1 MAEHG
6 RQSGVGEERLERVLS
21 AAPAVVFTAE
31 PGDDRLVITW
41 ISSNILRVLGYS
53 VADAVAPGWWASN
66 LHPDDQI
73 DYQAL
78 RSALETTGRAEDEYR
93 FRHAD
98 GTYRW
103 LYEQLTHS
111 RGGSGGTPTVV
122 GSWMDIT
129 ASKQQAHD
137 LEIAEES
144 GRELQLRR
152 AERLASIGT
161 LVGGVAHELNNPLTA
176 IAGFIE
182 LMLAEPRSKDDAE
195 ALETMRR
202 EAERVAKIVSDLRIL
217 ARESQDVRP
226 RDRQPVDLNDIIR
239 HVVKVRRYA
248 LETGNIDLNLDLA
261 ATLPPALGVP
271 SELEQVVLN
280 LVVNA
285 SQALETTQR
294 PNRRLTVRS
303 GATRTGVAF
312 EVIDNGPG
320 IPERDVERIFDPFFT
335 TKSPGEGTGLG
346 LSLVHSIVSE
356 HAGRISVN
364 SIEGRGT
371 TFSVWLPLAM
381 AVEPQAPPESAR
393 GMPTAR
399 ILRILVVDD
408 EPAIRLA
415 LVRHLRRRGHVVDA
429 VGDGAEAL
437 ARITTTPFD
446 VIVSD
451 IRMPG
456 MSGDRLL
463 RHLLEGHDDDAVRRL
478 LFMTGDPGSEA
489 THRAL
494 GGHEV
499 PVVPKPFT
507 LAEITQ
513 AIEERSIS

>member
-1 MAEHG
+1 
-6 RQSGVGEERLERVLS
+6 
-21 AAPAVVFTAE
+21 
-31 PGDDRLVITW
+31 
-41 ISSNILRVLGYS
+41 
-53 VADAVAPGWWASN
+53 
-66 LHPDDQI
+66 
-73 DYQAL
+73 
-78 RSALETTGRAEDEYR
+78 
-93 FRHAD
+93 AD

-103 LYEQLTHS
+103 VHEQLAMDA
-111 RGGSGGTPTVV
+111 GADDGAPTLV
-122 GSWMDIT
+122 GSWMDVT
-129 ASKQQAHD
+129 ASKQQAQE
-137 LEIAEES
+137 LEIAEQS

-176 IAGFIE
+176 IASFIE
-182 LMLAEPRSKDDAE
+182 LMLAEPRNKDDSE

-202 EAERVAKIVSDLRIL
+202 EAARVAKIVSDLRVL

-226 RDRQPVDLNDIIR
+226 RDRQPVDLNDILR
-239 HVVKVRRYA
+239 HVMKVRRYA
-248 LETGNIDLNLDLA
+248 LETGNVKVHMDLA
-261 ATLPPALGVP
+261 ASLPAALGVP

-285 SQALETTQR
+285 SQALEASQR
-294 PNRRLTVRS
+294 PNKKLTVRS

-312 EVIDNGPG
+312 EVIDNGTG

-335 TKSPGEGTGLG
+335 SKSPGEGTGLG

-371 TFSVWLPLAM
+371 TFSVWLPLAST
-381 AVEPQAPPESAR
+381 AETEARPESGHDA
-393 GMPTAR
+393 PT
-399 ILRILVVDD
+399 LRTLHILVVDD

-463 RHLLEGHDDDAVRRL
+463 RHLLEDDASDAVRRL
-478 LFMTGDPGSEA
+478 LFMTGDPASEA

-507 LAEITQ
+507 LADITR
-513 AIEERSIS
+513 AIEERSAGGHAGDRPTRKG